1 MTDTPAESG
10 ALPVVALIGRPNVGK
25 STLFNQLTGTRDA
38 LVADL
43 PGLTRDRQYG
53 IGRLEHQRFIVVDT
67 GGIGPDQDP
76 DFREMTEAQA
86 TAALEEADVVVFLVD
101 ARSGLNPADQ
111 EIARRLRRQDRPVVL
126 AVNKSEG
133 LSAVEANADFYA
145 LGMGDPLP
153 IAAAHNRGLVSLG
166 ERLAEHLP
174 AFGQGEPPPPRDPG
188 IPRICVIG
196 RPNVGKSTLVNRLLG
211 EERVVAADAPGATRD
226 SVEVGFDW
234 QGRTFRLVDTAG
246 LRRRSK
252 RDGIAEKFSG
262 VKTLQAIE
270 QSDVAI
276 VVVDARSDIGAQDA
290 RVLGLAAA
298 EGRSII
304 VAINKW
310 DKLEEAVRKQIREE
324 LDYKLP
330 YLDFAPVHTISA
342 LRGSG
347 LGELMRSVVRAS
359 DSANAN
365 LTTSALTKVLEDAV
379 RAHQP
384 PAVHGR
390 RIKLRYAHQG
400 GRRPPK
406 IVIHGNQTARV
417 NTDYKRYL
425 SNRFREAF
433 DLYATPVEILFKSGD
448 NPFEGRRNTLTPRQE
463 RKRKR
468 QVKRFGKN
476 K

>member
-1 MTDTPAESG
+1 MSTPPAESG

-38 LVADL
+38 LVADF

-53 IGRLEHQRFIVVDT
+53 IGRLEEQRFIVVDT

-101 ARSGLNPADQ
+101 ARAGLDPADQ
-111 EIARRLRRQDRPVVL
+111 EIARRLRRQDTPVVL
-126 AVNKSEG
+126 VVNKSEG
-133 LSAVEANADFYA
+133 LTSIEANADFYA
-145 LGMGDPLP
+145 LGMGEPLP
-153 IAAAHNRGLVSLG
+153 IAAAHNRGMASLG
-166 ERLAEHLP
+166 ERLAAHVP
-174 AFGQGEPPPPRDPG
+174 AMEAFEAPPRDPG

-196 RPNVGKSTLVNRLLG
+196 RPNVGKSTLVNRLIG
-211 EERVVAADAPGATRD
+211 EDRVVAADAPGATRD
-226 SVEVGFDW
+226 SVEVAFEW
-234 QGRTFRLVDTAG
+234 QGRSFRLIDTAG

-304 VAINKW
+304 VAVNKW
-310 DKLEEAVRKQIREE
+310 DKLEEDVRKQIRED

-330 YLDFAPVHTISA
+330 YLEFAPVHTISA

-347 LGELMRSVVRAS
+347 LGEMMRSVIRAS
-359 DSANAN
+359 DAANADLSTSR
-365 LTTSALTKVLEDAV
+365 LTQVLEDAV
-379 RAHQP
+379 RAHAP

-417 NTDYKRYL
+417 STDYKRYL

-433 DLYATPVEILFKSGD
+433 DLFATPVEILFKSSD
-448 NPFEGRRNTLTPRQE
+448 NPYEGRRNTLTPRQE

-468 QVKRFGKN
+468 TIKRFGK
-476 K
+476 KK

>member
-1 MTDTPAESG
+1 MSTAPVETG

-38 LVADL
+38 LVADF

-53 IGRLEHQRFIVVDT
+53 IGRLEDQRFIVVDT

-86 TAALEEADVVVFLVD
+86 TAALEEADVIVFLVD
-101 ARSGLNPADQ
+101 ARSGLDPADQ
-111 EIARRLRRQDRPVVL
+111 EIARRLRRQDTPVVL
-126 AVNKSEG
+126 VVNKSEG
-133 LSAVEANADFYA
+133 LTAIEANADFYA
-145 LGMGDPLP
+145 LGMGEPLP
-153 IAAAHNRGLVSLG
+153 IAAAHNRGIVSLG
-166 ERLAEHLP
+166 ERLAEHVP
-174 AFGQGEPPPPRDPG
+174 AMLGGEAPPRDPG

-196 RPNVGKSTLVNRLLG
+196 RPNVGKSTLVNRLIG

-226 SVEVGFDW
+226 SVEVAFEW
-234 QGRTFRLVDTAG
+234 QGRSFRLIDTAG

-252 RDGIAEKFSG
+252 RDGVAEKFSG

-304 VAINKW
+304 VAVNKW
-310 DKLEEAVRKQIREE
+310 DKLEEEVRKQIRED

-330 YLDFAPVHTISA
+330 YLEFAPVHTISA

-347 LGELMRSVVRAS
+347 LGEMMKSVIRAS
-359 DSANAN
+359 DAANAD
-365 LTTSALTKVLEDAV
+365 LTTSKLTKVLEDAI
-379 RAHQP
+379 RAHAP

-417 NTDYKRYL
+417 STDYKRYL

-433 DLYATPVEILFKSGD
+433 DLFATPVEILFKSGD
-448 NPFEGRRNTLTPRQE
+448 NPYEGRRNTLTPRQE

-468 QVKRFGKN
+468 TIKRFGK
-476 K
+476 KR